1 MWPEEMRR
9 LGHEPGGRSPLT
21 SPFAVG
27 MTVRMSVPVPLAMP
41 VTVLMRPGLLI
52 CHDASM
58 AQMTR
63 LA

>member
-1 MWPEEMRR
+1 
-9 LGHEPGGRSPLT
+9 
-21 SPFAVG
+21 
-27 MTVRMSVPVPLAMP
+27 MTVRMSVPVPVAVP

-52 CHDASM
+52 RHDASM